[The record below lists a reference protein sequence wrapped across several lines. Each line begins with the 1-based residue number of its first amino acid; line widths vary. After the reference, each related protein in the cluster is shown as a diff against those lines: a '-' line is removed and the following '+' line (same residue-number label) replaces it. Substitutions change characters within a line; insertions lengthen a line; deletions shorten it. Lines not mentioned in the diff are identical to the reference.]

1 MKQQLFIY
9 SILLVFII
17 ACNTTI
23 SNQDTDEVLARVH
36 DKRLYKSDLI
46 DIVPEGVGGSDSI
59 SIVKNYLNNWVR
71 NELILQKAEINLLD
85 SQKDFKKQLDNYRK
99 SLIIYEYESNLIRQN
114 LDTIVYD
121 SEIEEYYKKNKQN
134 FQLRDNIIIVHFVV
148 LHIDSIDNN
157 PVAELLNSE
166 LAEDYDLLEEYC
178 KKSAVNYYL
187 EDQWIYFNDLLSSVP
202 IETYNPQAFLETTDY
217 VEIED
222 IQSIYY
228 VKFLDYKIKESE
240 SPLSL
245 KKETIRSIIIN
256 KRKVELIK
264 KMHSEVYENA
274 FQNNEFEIF

>member
-17 ACNTTI
+17 ACNI
-23 SNQDTDEVLARVH
+23 DVSNPDTDEVLARVH
-36 DKRLYKSDLI
+36 DKQLYKSDLI
-46 DIVPEGVGGSDSI
+46 DIVPEGVSGPDSV

-71 NELILQKAEINLLD
+71 NELILQKAESNLLD

-114 LDTIVYD
+114 LDTIVHD
-121 SEIEEYYKKNKQN
+121 SEIEEYYEKNKQN
-134 FQLRDNIIIVHFVV
+134 FQLRDNIIIVHFVI
-148 LHIDSIDNN
+148 LDIDSIDNN

-178 KKSAVNYYL
+178 KKSAINYFL

-222 IQSIYY
+222 LQSIYY